1 MSIIKHIPNF
11 ITSLNLLGG
20 CAGILYAFTDRLE
33 YSVYCIWL
41 AMAFDFLDGFAARIL
56 KVSSPIGKELD
67 SLADMVTF
75 GVLPS
80 FILFQL
86 IAPESGSLAYIAFL
100 TAIFSALR
108 LAKFNVS
115 DDQGDEFI
123 GVPTPANALFISSL
137 IFVLKDYPSV
147 GNLVPLLCISIVSSI
162 WLVVPVKLLALK
174 FKNTDLKENIFRY
187 IFLLSAVALIL
198 IFKYISIPLIIL
210 LYLVLS
216 IVKNIVQ
223 TNNIK

>member
-11 ITSLNLLGG
+11 ITSLNLLVG

-86 IAPESGSLAYIAFL
+86 ITPASGSLAYIAFL